1 MVVGERVQSAH
12 GAFLGHIPWAMERPQ
27 PGNGRVAFKFGS
39 EPPGRAQ
46 LLGVVQP
53 GQRLNLVRN
62 PLAGPSSW
70 MLFLGALG
78 CDLGAFGC
86 DWCVPWLLW
95 AVTWV

>member
-1 MVVGERVQSAH
+1 MVVGERVQAAH
-12 GAFLGHIPWAMERPQ
+12 GAFLGHITWAMERPQ

-62 PLAGPSSW
+62 PHGRAQLPGVV
-70 MLFLGALG
+70 LGR
-78 CDLGAFGC
+78 FG
-86 DWCVPWLLW
+86 V
-95 AVTWV
+95 